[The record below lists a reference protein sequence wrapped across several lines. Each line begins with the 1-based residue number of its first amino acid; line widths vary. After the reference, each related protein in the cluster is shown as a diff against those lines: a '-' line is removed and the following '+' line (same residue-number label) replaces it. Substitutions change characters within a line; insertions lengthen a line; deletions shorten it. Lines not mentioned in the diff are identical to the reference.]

1 MARICEYYYIIENQN
16 NSIKQFKREILSEY
30 IDEKIDINEVYS
42 IKKVYKIKDIK
53 KTYYMT
59 LFTTE
64 YNFNPKDYIDHYK
77 SLPEDKYGAKVLTE
91 FDIEI
96 IEKFN

>member
-16 NSIKQFKREILSEY
+16 NSIKQFKRENLSEY

-64 YNFNPKDYIDHYK
+64 YNFNPKDYIEHYK
-77 SLPEDKYGAKVLTE
+77 SLPEDKYGAKVLNE

>member
-1 MARICEYYYIIENQN
+1 MAQICEYYYIIENQN
-16 NSIKQFKREILSEY
+16 NSIKQFKRENLSEY

-64 YNFNPKDYIDHYK
+64 YNFNPKDYIEHYK
-77 SLPEDKYGAKVLTE
+77 SLSEDKYGAKVLTE